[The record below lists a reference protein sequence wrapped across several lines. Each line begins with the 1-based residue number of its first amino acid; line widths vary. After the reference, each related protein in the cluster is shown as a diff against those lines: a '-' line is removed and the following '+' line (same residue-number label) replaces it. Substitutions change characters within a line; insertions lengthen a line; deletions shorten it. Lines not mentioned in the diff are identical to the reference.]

1 MSNFVKLTADVLN
14 VGDVVDVASDAS
26 TGAIAMFVGTTR
38 NHFNGKKVVSLVS
51 SILFRKFGRSANIFF
66 IISDYDGPKWETVIL
81 LFTPPPE
88 KAYLD
93 QLTFYIFF
101 SF

>member
-14 VGDVVDVASDAS
+14 VGDVVDVVSEAS

-51 SILFRKFGRSANIFF
+51 SILFFVNVA
-66 IISDYDGPKWETVIL
+66 
-81 LFTPPPE
+81 
-88 KAYLD
+88 D
-93 QLTFYIFF
+93 QLTNFLNFGL
-101 SF
+101 